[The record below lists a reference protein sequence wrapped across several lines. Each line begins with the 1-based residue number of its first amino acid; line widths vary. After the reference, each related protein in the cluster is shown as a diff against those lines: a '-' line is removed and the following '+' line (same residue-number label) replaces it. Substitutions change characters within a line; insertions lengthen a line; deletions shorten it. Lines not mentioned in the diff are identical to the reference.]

1 MDITE
6 FLNRSFL
13 ENSYG
18 SYLTCFSIL
27 AISFLLKDVIIRF
40 ISNLLHRA
48 FNKHVEG
55 VDVKDFIAL
64 EKAPLR
70 NLILLVAI
78 YIGANQLKYPD
89 SWELESPDSFGLR
102 MLIEMGFAIM
112 LIITITWII
121 LRFIDFIVIIMENR
135 ASKTESKVDD
145 QLVSFF
151 KDVTKIFVV
160 IMSVFF
166 TLASVFEINIATL
179 IGGLGIGGLAVA
191 LAAKETLENLLGS
204 VTIFL
209 DRPFVIGDKVKIG
222 EVEGHV
228 ENIGLRSTRIRT
240 FEKSLVT
247 VPNKLMVDAE
257 LENTTEKTYWRLK
270 FTVGVLY
277 STDAD
282 DIRNIISQS
291 LEFLDK
297 HSLIEDKPIVKLSEF
312 NSSSIDILYYVLI
325 KTTEWGVYLDAKE
338 EIYFKVMEIVNENNT
353 EFAFPTRTLY
363 LEKDST
369 EDIKIP

>member
-112 LIITITWII
+112 LIITI
-121 LRFIDFIVIIMENR
+121 NYNG
-135 ASKTESKVDD
+135 K
-145 QLVSFF
+145 
-151 KDVTKIFVV
+151 
-160 IMSVFF
+160 
-166 TLASVFEINIATL
+166 
-179 IGGLGIGGLAVA
+179 
-191 LAAKETLENLLGS
+191 
-204 VTIFL
+204 
-209 DRPFVIGDKVKIG
+209 
-222 EVEGHV
+222 
-228 ENIGLRSTRIRT
+228 
-240 FEKSLVT
+240 
-247 VPNKLMVDAE
+247 
-257 LENTTEKTYWRLK
+257 
-270 FTVGVLY
+270 
-277 STDAD
+277 
-282 DIRNIISQS
+282 
-291 LEFLDK
+291 
-297 HSLIEDKPIVKLSEF
+297 
-312 NSSSIDILYYVLI
+312 
-325 KTTEWGVYLDAKE
+325 
-338 EIYFKVMEIVNENNT
+338 
-353 EFAFPTRTLY
+353 
-363 LEKDST
+363 
-369 EDIKIP
+369 